1 MSRLQFISPESELQL
16 PNPDWYDFVGE
27 FTEYTPDA
35 SRVPAIVATGAEIVD
50 EADIDPAFFTAQD
63 NAIGLL
69 FAATLRLRAQNERG
83 KSSERIARE
92 QNVAEFYGAVLLDPY
107 REPAADTEAESCPR
121 DVLTQFENPD
131 LTKELQEWFR
141 TSKEVDKVRKS
152 LEVDAE
158 SEQGFEVVVLSVGT
172 NATMND
178 LTSIIDGFAISDARR
193 DEILENNAVFSSS
206 TEFTED
212 AIPEGFVAIHADG
225 GATLCISEPIA
236 QAMVST
242 GQGFEPVL
250 HELVHTQ
257 GDLSLSDPKRPKL
270 TGLLGLALEE
280 RRANAYGVDPFDDPL
295 KIGDLY
301 YRMTDELDEIYNIT
315 GVSVMDVMMTL
326 KMGGGGDRTQFYS
339 ALAAKLGLVQTALVS
354 GCVPGPYEG
363 VSDSADSLMRAF
375 DLEDE
380 LTLRLPHSEIEGYI
394 DRVNVPR
401 QKRKHIRSGVARVKE
416 RMR

>member
-1 MSRLQFISPESELQL
+1 M
-16 PNPDWYDFVGE
+16 
-27 FTEYTPDA
+27 
-35 SRVPAIVATGAEIVD
+35 
-50 EADIDPAFFTAQD
+50 
-63 NAIGLL
+63 
-69 FAATLRLRAQNERG
+69 
-83 KSSERIARE
+83 
-92 QNVAEFYGAVLLDPY
+92 
-107 REPAADTEAESCPR
+107 
-121 DVLTQFENPD
+121 
-131 LTKELQEWFR
+131 
-141 TSKEVDKVRKS
+141 
-152 LEVDAE
+152 
-158 SEQGFEVVVLSVGT
+158 
-172 NATMND
+172 
-178 LTSIIDGFAISDARR
+178 
-193 DEILENNAVFSSS
+193 ILENNAVFSSS